1 MSKEPLDSAMDWVAE
16 HTRKYVETGGEDG
29 YMWRGFPT
37 VVLTTTG
44 RKSGDL
50 RRNALIYGKDGDD
63 FILIASY
70 GGRPTHPL
78 WYLNLGGRPVGDDPR
93 ARRRRER
100 CRRDSSRGRRT
111 RPTVGP
117 DGVDLPAL
125 RGVPGED
132 GTAHPCRSRQALLVD
147 GYASAGMT
155 SSANIRIERCVSS
168 LFMPG

>member
-16 HTRKYVETGGEDG
+16 HTRKYVETGGDDG

-78 WYLNLGGRPVGDDPR
+78 WYLNLVADPSVTIQERADVVNGVAETVPEGEERDRLWDIWRSYTPHLDAYATLRSTESAVVVLEPRPD
-93 ARRRRER
+93 
-100 CRRDSSRGRRT
+100 
-111 RPTVGP
+111 
-117 DGVDLPAL
+117 
-125 RGVPGED
+125 
-132 GTAHPCRSRQALLVD
+132 
-147 GYASAGMT
+147 
-155 SSANIRIERCVSS
+155 
-168 LFMPG
+168 

>member
-16 HTRKYVETGGEDG
+16 HTRKYVETGGDDG

-78 WYLNLGGRPVGDDPR
+78 WYLNLVADPSVTIQERADVISGVAETVPEGEERDRLWAQMVSIFPPYAEYQAKTERRIPVVRVRR
-93 ARRRRER
+93 A
-100 CRRDSSRGRRT
+100 D
-111 RPTVGP
+111 
-117 DGVDLPAL
+117 
-125 RGVPGED
+125 
-132 GTAHPCRSRQALLVD
+132 
-147 GYASAGMT
+147 
-155 SSANIRIERCVSS
+155 
-168 LFMPG
+168 

>member
-78 WYLNLGGRPVGDDPR
+78 WYLNLVADPSVTIQERADVISGVAETVPEGEERDRLWAQMVSIFPPYAEYQAKTERRIPVVR
-93 ARRRRER
+93 V
-100 CRRDSSRGRRT
+100 T
-111 RPTVGP
+111 
-117 DGVDLPAL
+117 PA
-125 RGVPGED
+125 G
-132 GTAHPCRSRQALLVD
+132 
-147 GYASAGMT
+147 
-155 SSANIRIERCVSS
+155 
-168 LFMPG
+168 

>member
-16 HTRKYVETGGEDG
+16 HTRKYVESGGEDG

-78 WYLNLGGRPVGDDPR
+78 WYLNLVADPSVTIQERADVISGVAETVPEGEERDRLWDQMVSIFPPYAEYQAKTERRIPVVR
-93 ARRRRER
+93 V
-100 CRRDSSRGRRT
+100 T
-111 RPTVGP
+111 
-117 DGVDLPAL
+117 PA
-125 RGVPGED
+125 G
-132 GTAHPCRSRQALLVD
+132 
-147 GYASAGMT
+147 
-155 SSANIRIERCVSS
+155 
-168 LFMPG
+168 

>member
-1 MSKEPLDSAMDWVAE
+1 MSNEPLDSAMDWVAE

-29 YMWRGFPT
+29 YMWRGYPT

-78 WYLNLGGRPVGDDPR
+78 WYLNLVDDPSVTIQ
-93 ARRRRER
+93 ER
-100 CRRDSSRGRRT
+100 SDVVAGT
-111 RPTVGP
+111 AETVP
-117 DGVDLPAL
+117 DGEERDRLWNQMVSIFPPYA
-125 RGVPGED
+125 EY
-132 GTAHPCRSRQALLVD
+132 QAK
-147 GYASAGMT
+147 T
-155 SSANIRIERCVSS
+155 ERRIPVVRVRRKA
-168 LFMPG
+168 